1 MPYEIPIFKTLH
13 WKYVQLFCSGDY
25 SMDRLTPEHRSWN
38 MSRISGQN
46 TKPEQGLRSMLHRE
60 GYRFRKND
68 KRLPGK
74 PDIVL
79 PMYRTAIFV
88 NGCFWHRHSDCK
100 FAYTPKTRVEFWT
113 SKFIATIKRDLSVR
127 NQLEQADWQ
136 VITVWECELSQNP
149 ELVMQKIEVMLANRL
164 GCGDVA

>member
-1 MPYEIPIFKTLH
+1 
-13 WKYVQLFCSGDY
+13 
-25 SMDRLTPEHRSWN
+25 
-38 MSRISGQN
+38 
-46 TKPEQGLRSMLHRE
+46 MLHQE

-113 SKFIATIKRDLSVR
+113 SKFIATIKRDISVR
-127 NQLEQADWQ
+127 NQLEQSDWQ

-149 ELVMQKIEVMLANRL
+149 ELVMQKIEVMLAHRL